1 MAKDF
6 SALDA
11 FLDEQ
16 GFDGYLLDA
25 DSTASDQYY
34 LSGFFAN
41 DPFVTLYT
49 PEETALLVSGLEYSR
64 AVAESRADV
73 VRKHQDYEYAE
84 LVQEHGQEEAGARVR
99 AAFLDEFGVESV
111 ATNRRFPLATADG
124 LRGRDVDVTADT
136 EDTVTDI
143 RAVKT
148 EDELDAIREAQRA
161 NQVAMARVD
170 ELITDATVEGGEL
183 HYEGGVLTSERVK
196 REVDKTLLD
205 EGCAAEETIV
215 ACGADAAVPHN
226 SGSGPLRANE
236 TIVVDVFPKNKD
248 THYNGDMTRTF
259 VKGDPSAEAREFYE
273 LTQQAFDAA
282 MDALEPGATGAEVHG
297 AVCDVYENAGY
308 PTLRSDPDTD
318 TGYIHST
325 GHGIGLDVHE
335 APSVSHRSDEPLQP
349 GHVVT
354 IEPGLYDPD
363 VGGVRL
369 EDLVVVADNDRGYE
383 NYTDYT
389 MQMVRE

>member
-6 SALDA
+6 SALDD
-11 FLDEQ
+11 FLDEH

-25 DSTASDQYY
+25 DSTTSDQYY

-49 PEETALLVSGLEYSR
+49 PNHTALLVSSLEYSR
-64 AVAESRADV
+64 AQAESRADV
-73 VRKHQDYEYAE
+73 VRKHEDYDHAE
-84 LVQEHGQEEAGARVR
+84 LVHEYGQEEAGKRVR
-99 AAFLDEFGVESV
+99 AAFLDEFGVSSV

-124 LRGRDVDVTADT
+124 LRDQSVDVTADT
-136 EDTVTDI
+136 DDTVTDI

-148 EDELDAIREAQRA
+148 ERELDAIREAQRA
-161 NQVAMARVD
+161 NQDAMARVD
-170 ELITDATVEGGEL
+170 ELITDATVRDGDLYYGGE
-183 HYEGGVLTSERVK
+183 VLTSERVK

-226 SGSGPLRANE
+226 SGSGPLRAGE
-236 TIVVDVFPKNKD
+236 TIVVDIFPRDKD
-248 THYNGDMTRTF
+248 TYYNGDMTRTF
-259 VKGDPSAEAREFYE
+259 VKGEPSPEAREFYD
-273 LTQQAFDAA
+273 LTQEAFDAA
-282 MDALEPGATGAEVHG
+282 LDALEPGATGAAVHG
-297 AVCDVYENAGY
+297 AVCDVYEDAGY

-335 APSVSHRSDEPLQP
+335 APSVSHRNDNPLEA

-354 IEPGLYDPD
+354 IEPGLYDPEI
-363 VGGVRL
+363 GGVRL
-369 EDLVVVADNDRGYE
+369 EDLVVVADDEQGYE
-383 NYTDYT
+383 NYTDYP
-389 MQMVRE
+389 MDWQRE